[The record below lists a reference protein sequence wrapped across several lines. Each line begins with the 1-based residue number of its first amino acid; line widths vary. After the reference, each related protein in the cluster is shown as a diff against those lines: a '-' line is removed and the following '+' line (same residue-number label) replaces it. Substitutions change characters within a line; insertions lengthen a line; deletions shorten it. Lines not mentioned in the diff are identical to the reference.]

1 MENRNMLRTML
12 LLAAFL
18 LILVPSGIAGAGAAS
33 ASDSASGLR
42 EGPSPYL
49 GRALTLEECVE
60 IALKNNRRRP
70 ASRFAVEIAEA
81 QHQQALSA
89 YWPQIGAKVAYTVL
103 DQDPNFIFPAST
115 IQTPAISG
123 TVTTPLGPLP
133 VNVPAQSINVPQQNV
148 KLMEQST
155 LLMSANVQI
164 PLYTGGLRS
173 SLVRQAERGLEV
185 AKQEV
190 RRTDLEIVHDVR
202 RMYYGAVLARELQR
216 LGQEALDRLAVT
228 LELTE
233 KLYQAGSERV
243 KKTDYLRNKTAVEGL
258 RSATAFLQGNAELA
272 KAALTNTL
280 GIDWRQSIELAAD
293 GIPFHATPGDLATLV
308 GDAYTFSP
316 DWAKLEEGLKAAEAK
331 IDEAF
336 SGHLPKLAIV
346 GMLNRFEN
354 ASDTGMMTPE
364 NKTMWSIG
372 AVMEVPLFDGFR
384 TTAQVSEARARL
396 ARLREQQVLLREG
409 IALQVRHVL
418 IQMQSAAAQQRANG
432 EAVRAAEENR
442 DLNERAYQE
451 ELVETKDVIE
461 SQLIESFV
469 KAQHLKSLYDHVEA
483 QAGLDF
489 VVGQEVTKRLV
500 QPRP

>member
-1 MENRNMLRTML
+1 LVATLLMLSTPCLPVWGGQATGDRT
-12 LLAAFL
+12 LALSTA
-18 LILVPSGIAGAGAAS
+18 PA
-33 ASDSASGLR
+33 D
-42 EGPSPYL
+42 L
-49 GRALTLEECVE
+49 GHPLTLDECVD

-70 ASRFAVEIAEA
+70 ASRFAVEMAEA

-89 YWPQIGAKVAYTVL
+89 YWPQIGARVAYTVL
-103 DQDPNFIFPAST
+103 DQDPNFIFPATT

-133 VNVPAQSINVPQQNV
+133 VNIPAQTINVPQQNI

-173 SLVRQAERGLEV
+173 SLVMQAERGIEV

-190 RRTDLEIVHDVR
+190 RRTDLEIAYDVR
-202 RMYYGAVLARELQR
+202 RMYYGAILGRDLQR
-216 LGQEALDRLAVT
+216 LSQDALDRMAVT

-258 RSATAFLQGNAELA
+258 RSTTAFLQGNAELA
-272 KAALTNTL
+272 KAALTNTM
-280 GIDWRQSIELAAD
+280 GIDWRQGIELAAD
-293 GIPFHATPGDLATLV
+293 NIPFHPTRADLGALV
-308 GDAYTFSP
+308 GDAYVFNP

-336 SGHLPKLAIV
+336 SGHLPKVALV
-346 GMLNRFEN
+346 GLFNRFEN
-354 ASDTGMMTPE
+354 ALDTGMMTPQ
-364 NKTMWSIG
+364 NKTMWSAG
-372 AVMEVPLFDGFR
+372 LVMELPLFDGFR
-384 TTAQVSEARARL
+384 TTSQVNEARARL

-409 IALQVRHVL
+409 IALQVKHAL

-432 EAVRAAEENR
+432 EAVRASEENR
-442 DLNERAYQE
+442 DLHERAYQE

-461 SQLIESFV
+461 SQLIESFI
-469 KAQHLKSLYDHVEA
+469 KAQHLKSLYDHIEA
-483 QAGLDF
+483 QARLDF

-500 QPRP
+500 YPRP